1 MLSHPV
7 DQELRRGHLQA
18 SQLSVMLF
26 GLVAVSENDIEID
39 TPLHLDRVLW
49 EVSEN
54 LSSVGRFESTH
65 HANKVLQS

>member
-7 DQELRRGHLQA
+7 DRELRRGHLQA